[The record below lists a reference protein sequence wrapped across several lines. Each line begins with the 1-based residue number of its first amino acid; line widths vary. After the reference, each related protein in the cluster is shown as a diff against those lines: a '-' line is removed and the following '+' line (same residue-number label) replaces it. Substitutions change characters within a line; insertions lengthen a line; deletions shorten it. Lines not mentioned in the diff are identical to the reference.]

1 MTNYASDKK
10 IGQKSI
16 QFVTPNSME
25 IGVSIH
31 LLEIIIK
38 IGRYFPIIFLSLASL
53 NLLLAANDFLANSL
67 VFATL
72 NLMFA
77 LGDFIFLVQMH
88 QRRKNHPNEYN
99 FSNNRTD
106 KEFVLGIR
114 K

>member
-1 MTNYASDKK
+1 MTNYANDEK
-10 IGQKSI
+10 IEQKSI
-16 QFVTPNSME
+16 QLIAPNSME
-25 IGVSIH
+25 INVSIH

-38 IGRYFPIIFLSLASL
+38 VGRYFPIIFLSLASL

-88 QRRKNHPNEYN
+88 QRRKNHLNEYN
-99 FSNNRTD
+99 FDNNRTAR
-106 KEFVLGIR
+106 ELVLDIR